1 MGIPACVHSK
11 GNGVNLA
18 AGRAHANHHRWLL
31 VTIIA
36 CTSVLP
42 ATFLWAPALSMELA
56 DKLGLTPTRIGMVFS
71 IELIFSCLATLPAF
85 FWLKSRHL
93 HYWGFVFIS
102 TLAVLNLISAW
113 LLEPYFN
120 LFLVSRGVAALA
132 NGSLMI
138 LCTHSVGRL
147 PDRGRGFG
155 ALLFGQLILG
165 TAGIAVLPLA
175 FRHFGPGVCFTL
187 QALLLFLCVPLYRNF
202 AHHNDEKIGDEKADA
217 TGPEQPD
224 FPRHGLLG
232 VAAVFL
238 QYICLGGTWT
248 FIGAVQEPVGM
259 SRALM
264 EQLLVVASA
273 VGMLGAGAAIVLGHA
288 RYRRRCLLAGF
299 MAQSLALFSITALP
313 LAGAVY
319 ASALML
325 QFTWT
330 LLMPF
335 MFTVVSLH
343 DNRRGRLINLT
354 NMVLGLGLGVGPA
367 ICGWL
372 LETFQY
378 QVMFSF
384 GLAVTILAALA
395 IYRSDSSLKK
405 HAPDT
410 RADWREK

>member
-1 MGIPACVHSK
+1 MST
-11 GNGVNLA
+11 
-18 AGRAHANHHRWLL
+18 RANHHRWLL
-31 VTIIA
+31 ITIIA

-56 DKLGLTPTRIGMVFS
+56 DKLNLSPTRIGMVFS
-71 IELIFSCLATLPAF
+71 IELIFSCVATLPAF

-93 HYWGFVFIS
+93 QYWGLGFIS
-102 TLAVLNLISAW
+102 TLSALNLISAW
-113 LLEPYFN
+113 LLEPHFN
-120 LFLVSRGVAALA
+120 LFLVTRGIAALA

-175 FRHFGPGVCFTL
+175 FRHFGPGICFAL
-187 QALLLFLCVPLYRNF
+187 QALLLLLCVPLYRNF
-202 AHHNDEKIGDEKADA
+202 AHHSDEKTEDEKADMA
-217 TGPEQPD
+217 QSISPD
-224 FPRHGLLG
+224 FPRYGLLG
-232 VAAVFL
+232 VTAVFL

-248 FIGAVQEPVGM
+248 FIGALQEPTGM

-273 VGMLGAGAAIVLGHA
+273 VGMLGAGTAIVLGHG
-288 RYRRRCLLAGF
+288 RYRRGCLLVGF
-299 MAQSLALFSITALP
+299 MAQILALLTITTLP
-313 LAGAVY
+313 LAGTAY
-319 ASALML
+319 ASALIL

-343 DNRRGRLINLT
+343 DNLRGRLINLT

-372 LETFQY
+372 LENFDY
-378 QVMFSF
+378 QVMFGF
-384 GLAVTILAALA
+384 GLIVTVIAAIA
-395 IYRSDSSLKK
+395 IHVSNTHLNK
-405 HAPDT
+405 HRQQAS
-410 RADWREK
+410 A

>member
-1 MGIPACVHSK
+1 VTQS
-11 GNGVNLA
+11 
-18 AGRAHANHHRWLL
+18 AGTTAPTRASHHRWLL

-56 DKLGLTPTRIGMVFS
+56 DKLNLAPTRIGLVFS
-71 IELIFSCLATLPAF
+71 VELIFSCVATLPAF

-93 HYWGFVFIS
+93 QYWGLGFIS
-102 TLAVLNLISAW
+102 TLAALNLVSAW

-120 LFLVSRGVAALA
+120 LFLVIRGIAALA

-165 TAGIAVLPLA
+165 TAGIAVLPVA
-175 FRHFGPGVCFTL
+175 FRHFGPGVCFSL
-187 QALLLFLCVPLYRNF
+187 QAVLLLLCVPLYRNF
-202 AHHNDEKIGDEKADA
+202 ARHHDEKTENEKAEIA
-217 TGPEQPD
+217 QVSSPD
-224 FPRHGLLG
+224 FPKYGLLG
-232 VAAVFL
+232 VVAVFL

-248 FIGAVQEPVGM
+248 FIGALEEPTGM

-273 VGMLGAGAAIVLGHA
+273 VGMLGAGTAIVLGHG
-288 RYRRRCLLAGF
+288 RYRRWCLLGGF
-299 MAQSLALFSITALP
+299 LAQIVALLSITTLP
-313 LAGAVY
+313 LAGIAY
-319 ASALML
+319 ASALIL
-325 QFTWT
+325 QLTWT

-343 DNRRGRLINLT
+343 DNSRGRLINLT
-354 NMVLGLGLGVGPA
+354 NMVLGLGLGLGPA

-372 LETFQY
+372 LETFDY
-378 QVMFSF
+378 RIMFGF
-384 GLAVTILAALA
+384 GLIVTVIAAISIHLSNA
-395 IYRSDSSLKK
+395 NLNK
-405 HAPDT
+405 HSQHA
-410 RADWREK
+410 AA

>member
-1 MGIPACVHSK
+1 
-11 GNGVNLA
+11 VNLA
-18 AGRAHANHHRWLL
+18 LRTSHHATSHQRWLL

-42 ATFLWAPALSMELA
+42 ATFLWAPALSMELSEKMNLA
-56 DKLGLTPTRIGMVFS
+56 PTRIGMVFS
-71 IELIFSCLATLPAF
+71 VELIFSCVASFPAF
-85 FWLKSRHL
+85 FWLKSTQLQR
-93 HYWGFVFIS
+93 WGLLFIS
-102 TLAVLNLISAW
+102 MLAALNLVSAW

-120 LFLVSRGVAALA
+120 LFLVVRGIAALA

-165 TAGIAVLPLA
+165 TAGIAILPLA

-187 QALLLFLCVPLYRNF
+187 QAGLLLLCVPLYRNF
-202 AHHNDEKIGDEKADA
+202 AGYANEKIDDEKTDIAG
-217 TGPEQPD
+217 TSFSD
-224 FPRHGLLG
+224 FHRHGLLG

-238 QYICLGGTWT
+238 QYICLGGIWT
-248 FIGAVQEPVGM
+248 FISALQEPASM

-273 VGMLGAGAAIVLGHA
+273 VGILGAGTAIILGHA
-288 RYRRRCLLAGF
+288 RYRRRCLSAGF
-299 MAQSLALFSITALP
+299 IAQIIALLSIIGIALASTA
-313 LAGAVY
+313 Y
-319 ASALML
+319 ASALIL

-335 MFTVVSLH
+335 MFTVISLH
-343 DNRRGRLINLT
+343 DNSRGRLINLT
-354 NMVLGLGLGVGPA
+354 NMVLGLGLGLGPA

-372 LETFQY
+372 LETFDY
-378 QVMFSF
+378 QVMFGF
-384 GLAVTILAALA
+384 GLVVTVLSA
-395 IYRSDSSLKK
+395 IAIHLSDARLRPLS
-405 HAPDT
+405 T
-410 RADWREK
+410 G